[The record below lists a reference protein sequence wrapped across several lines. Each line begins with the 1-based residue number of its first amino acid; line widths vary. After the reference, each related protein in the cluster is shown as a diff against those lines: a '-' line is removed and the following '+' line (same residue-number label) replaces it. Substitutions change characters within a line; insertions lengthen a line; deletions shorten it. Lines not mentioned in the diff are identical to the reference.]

1 MGKNE
6 YATILANRVV
16 YFATENTYYEF
27 SSTNGVVSSVNMPT
41 LSCQHEEADSRI
53 IWHALYAC
61 TDMQKPNIVVRSTDT
76 DGFILLLFHQK
87 HIEGRIWMDAG
98 ISSNNT
104 RRYIDI
110 NNIADTLGTELCDAL
125 PAFHAFT
132 GCDYTASFLK

>member
-1 MGKNE
+1 MPCNRILQMHETQAMHHIVQFQEYLFEFLSKEWEKNE

-61 TDMQKPNIVVRSTDT
+61 TEMRKIQHSCTLNRYRCFYSAI
-76 DGFILLLFHQK
+76 ILQETH
-87 HIEGRIWMDAG
+87 
-98 ISSNNT
+98 
-104 RRYIDI
+104 
-110 NNIADTLGTELCDAL
+110 
-125 PAFHAFT
+125 
-132 GCDYTASFLK
+132 